1 MKRCRPRTALRASK
15 SDSNYGIATWLT
27 EGFNQRGERVIVFT
41 RSNLVP
47 RKDAAPKKDTTEQHI
62 SWTPLPTEPQV
73 RRRSTDAL
81 PWRPTE
87 RMRWER

>member
-1 MKRCRPRTALRASK
+1 MPMKTPHDHPRPDL
-15 SDSNYGIATWLT
+15 
-27 EGFNQRGERVIVFT
+27 QRDV
-41 RSNLVP
+41 S
-47 RKDAAPKKDTTEQHI
+47 RKDASPKKETPEHV

>member
-1 MKRCRPRTALRASK
+1 MNTSQDRPRP
-15 SDSNYGIATWLT
+15 NM
-27 EGFNQRGERVIVFT
+27 QR
-41 RSNLVP
+41 SVP
-47 RKDAAPKKDTTEQHI
+47 HKAAAPSKEKTDGI
-62 SWTPLPTEPQV
+62 PWTPLPTEPQV

>member
-1 MKRCRPRTALRASK
+1 MKIPQ
-15 SDSNYGIATWLT
+15 DHPHPD
-27 EGFNQRGERVIVFT
+27 NQQT
-41 RSNLVP
+41 VP
-47 RKDAAPKKDTTEQHI
+47 RKVAARAEGRKPEGI
-62 SWTPLPTEPQV
+62 PWTPLPTDPQV